1 VALKSLQSRKVLLFI
16 AVGLTAFILYLYYYV
31 GTGNFVDVIKRANIY
46 YYTSAFIAFIVAGFF
61 SAVTWHTLLG
71 TLKVKSSIRR
81 ALLLTWAGYFFDATL
96 PEPGWSGDLSKS
108 YILSKE
114 SDEDV
119 GKIVASVVG
128 QKIIGMAVTILVLI
142 LGFGILLVNYAV
154 PQSVLVFLGGIMV
167 VSLAS
172 FSIIYYLSISP
183 KATQKMLNFLIRIL
197 SFILRSRFNETQ
209 YRASAEKFLNT
220 FHKGIDMLRADK
232 KALSRPIAFYTLS
245 VVFDVSIVFFV
256 FTALGYSVPVDKVL
270 IVYAL
275 TGSLASIGV
284 SFVGLTEII
293 MTTAYQAL
301 LIPLAVSF
309 SVTLLTRVV
318 TLWFK
323 LVTGY
328 VAFQWAGVGIL
339 LGKKPK
345 SDAALESDGK
355 KSPAEGEP

>member
-1 VALKSLQSRKVLLFI
+1 MALKTLQSKKVLLFI
-16 AVGLTAFILYLYYYV
+16 VVGLTAFILYLYYYV
-31 GTGNFVDVIKRANIY
+31 GTGNFVEEIKRANTY
-46 YYTSAFIAFIVAGFF
+46 YYISAFIAFIVAGFF
-61 SAVTWHTLLG
+61 SALSWHTLLG
-71 TLKVKSSIRR
+71 NLNVKSSVRR

-96 PEPGWSGDLSKS
+96 PEPGWSGDISKS
-108 YILSKE
+108 YMLSKE
-114 SDEDV
+114 ADEDV

-128 QKIIGMAVTILVLI
+128 QKIIGMAGTILILT
-142 LGFGILLVNYAV
+142 LGFGILLANYAV
-154 PQSVLVFLGGIMV
+154 PQSVLVFLGTVMA
-167 VSLAS
+167 VSVGS
-172 FSIIYYLSISP
+172 FALVYYLSTSP

-197 SFILRSRFNETQ
+197 SFILRSRFNEAQ
-209 YRASAEKFLNT
+209 YRANAGKFLKM
-220 FHKGIDMLRADK
+220 FHKGIYMLRADK

-245 VVFDVSIVFFV
+245 VVFDISIVFFV
-256 FTALGYSVPVDKVL
+256 FIALGYPVPVDKVL

-293 MTTAYQAL
+293 MTTAYQVL

-323 LVTGY
+323 LVIGY
-328 VAFQWAGVGIL
+328 VAFQGAGVGIL

-355 KSPAEGEP
+355 KSPA